1 MSRASRMF
9 RNVLM
14 AVVAIAMAFALA
26 PSLAR
31 SAYATESTSATHDLT
46 ITGTKSD
53 HTYEAYQIFTGDLS
67 TNEGGDKILSN
78 VQWGEGVTYTG
89 DLASAQAVAE
99 ALEAGTVKIEGLAS
113 QLTLTTPKATVESSA
128 GTTVFQGLPNGYYLV
143 KDKDG
148 SQDNKQDAYT
158 SIIVQV
164 VGDTTVQVKSD
175 VPQVQK
181 KVKDANFST
190 GAVTGWQDSADYSSG
205 DTVPYQITGTL
216 PSNFADYE
224 TYAYAFHDEMSKG
237 LTFNADSA
245 KIYVNDDPNQDVT
258 SLFTPSVQTNDDGT
272 TVTWSAADL
281 KKAGYELNSTS
292 HVVVEYTC
300 TLNDDAVMG
309 KPGNPNDV
317 YLTFSNNPN
326 KGGEGSQGQTPK
338 DKAIVFTYQVLVNKV
353 DPEGHPLSGAAF
365 TLQRKQAD
373 GSYKDVKTTTA
384 GDATSFSFKH
394 LDDGVYRLIE
404 STAPEGY
411 NKIDDI
417 DFVVTADHDIESS
430 DPQLTQ
436 LNGNVQSGAITFAT
450 NVDQGS
456 LTTDVENRKGSTLP
470 STGGMGTT
478 VLYVGGVAI
487 AIASAA
493 GVMALRRGKKN

>member
-14 AVVAIAMAFALA
+14 AVAAIAMAFALA

-181 KVKDANFST
+181 KVKDANLST
-190 GAVTGWQDSADYSSG
+190 GEQTDWQDSADANIG
-205 DTVPYQITGTL
+205 DSVPYQVTGTVA
-216 PSNFADYE
+216 SNIESYE
-224 TYAYAFHDEMSKG
+224 TYAYAFHDTMTAG
-237 LTFNADSA
+237 LTYNKDY
-245 KIYVNDDPNQDVT
+245 KVLLDGNDVT
-258 SLFTPSVQTNDDGT
+258 SSFTQSVENNADGTT
-272 TVTWSAADL
+272 TVTWSTPDL
-281 KKAGYELNSTS
+281 KKLSNTLNASS
-292 HVVVEYTC
+292 QVKVQYSC
-300 TLNDDAVMG
+300 TLNEKAVIG
-309 KPGNPNDV
+309 AKGNPNTV
-317 YLTFSNNPN
+317 NLTFSNNPN
-326 KGGEGSQGQTPK
+326 AGGDGSLGKTPD
-338 DKAIVFTYQVLVNKV
+338 DKVIVFTYKVVVNKI
-353 DPEGHPLSGAAF
+353 DKDNKPLSGAAF
-365 TLQRKQAD
+365 TLQRMTPD
-373 GSYKDVKTTTA
+373 GKYKDVKTTTA
-384 GDATSFSFKH
+384 GDATTFSFEG
-394 LDDGVYRLIE
+394 LSDGVYKLIE

-417 DFVVTADHDIESS
+417 KFTVTATHDIKAD
-430 DPQLTQ
+430 DPKLVTLT
-436 LNGNVQSGAITFAT
+436 GTPATGDITFT
-450 NVDQGS
+450 TDVDEGS
-456 LTTDVENRKGSTLP
+456 LTTNVVNRKGSTLP